1 MDDRA
6 SLLEDRIDHLQD
18 QIDLLVKKEE
28 ESENRRV
35 IVRGHALEVVIVL
48 LVLIEAVFQILGYL
62 HGIG

>member
-35 IVRGHALEVVIVL
+35 VVRGHALEVVIVL